1 MRKDRKHM
9 KFVKGTTKKKLVI
22 PNAVMELGGFEKG
35 APVEICALPDA
46 VAVLK
51 KEMTAMELIR
61 AVDSLQRLSVELLVE
76 LIGVCDPCEDCGNE
90 KCAAALESTD
100 VPEWVL
106 SVLESWGVCLEDLE
120 KLLMSEDIVY
130 GYEDPAV

>member
-35 APVEICALPDA
+35 APVEIRALPDA

-90 KCAAALESTD
+90 KGAAALESTD

>member
-1 MRKDRKHM
+1 M

-35 APVEICALPDA
+35 APVEIRALPDA

-76 LIGVCDPCEDCGNE
+76 LIGVCDP
-90 KCAAALESTD
+90 
-100 VPEWVL
+100 L
-106 SVLESWGVCLEDLE
+106 SL
-120 KLLMSEDIVY
+120 IHI
-130 GYEDPAV
+130 

>member
-35 APVEICALPDA
+35 APVEIRALPDA

-61 AVDSLQRLSVELLVE
+61 A
-76 LIGVCDPCEDCGNE
+76 E

>member
-35 APVEICALPDA
+35 APVEIRALPDA

-61 AVDSLQRLSVELLVE
+61 AVDSLQRLSVELRVE

-100 VPEWVL
+100 VPEWVR

>member
-1 MRKDRKHM
+1 M

-35 APVEICALPDA
+35 APVEIRALPDA

-90 KCAAALESTD
+90 KCAGALESTD

>member
-35 APVEICALPDA
+35 APVEIRALPDA

-61 AVDSLQRLSVELLVE
+61 AVDSLQRVSVELLVE
-76 LIGVCDPCEDCGNE
+76 LIWVCDPCEDCGNE